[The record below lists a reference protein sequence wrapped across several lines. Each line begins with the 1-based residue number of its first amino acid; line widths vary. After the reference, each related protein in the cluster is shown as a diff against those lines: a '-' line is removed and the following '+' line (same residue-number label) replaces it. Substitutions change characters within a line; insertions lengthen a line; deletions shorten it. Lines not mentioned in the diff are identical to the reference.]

1 MRRFF
6 LGTILFLVFA
16 GSSALAQSSE
26 GKLTVSA
33 TVVTSVS
40 LVIDPDGAQKIVIA
54 NAADPRDSV
63 STLLF
68 AQYAMNHLSSNNPE
82 TSKIEGAAVN
92 MRVTD
97 PSKEQIR
104 QGAAILYQRS
114 VQCRE
119 Y

>member
-6 LGTILFLVFA
+6 PGAILFLVFA
-16 GSSALAQSSE
+16 ASSAPAQSSE

-40 LVIDPDGAQKIVIA
+40 LVIDPHGAQKIVVA
-54 NAADPRDSV
+54 NAADPRDNV

-68 AQYAMNHLSSNNPE
+68 AHYTTNYLSSNNPE

-97 PSKEQIR
+97 LRKKQIR
-104 QGAAILYQRS
+104 RGAAILYQRS